1 MVAARIF
8 RGEQLLPTSTPL
20 PFFAYPV
27 LVLLTKRR
35 LRRGVFGSIVDLQ
48 AAIHRY
54 IAEHN
59 TEAKPFV
66 WTADPDRVVSKRW
79 RQPNRALTRAD
90 NYRRCRKHLDGSIAD
105 RPACHFKD
113 LRSDPLARGLVSLRK
128 PRNHG
133 RRDLG
138 HELPILLRRLM
149 NHERRDL
156 LLVDVAQ
163 ARLDK

>member
-59 TEAKPFV
+59 TEPKPFV
-66 WTADPDRVVSKRW
+66 WTADPDRVLAAI
-79 RQPNRALTRAD
+79 NRGKQALESA
-90 NYRRCRKHLDGSIAD
+90 H
-105 RPACHFKD
+105 
-113 LRSDPLARGLVSLRK
+113 
-128 PRNHG
+128 
-133 RRDLG
+133 
-138 HELPILLRRLM
+138 
-149 NHERRDL
+149 
-156 LLVDVAQ
+156 
-163 ARLDK
+163 